1 MDGTQTLK
9 NYWEKMKPWNK
20 RSVIEAALF
29 NPAFCGEL
37 LTKTVTAYNTACTQG
52 GFPYAMSYLVLP
64 LLLNEDF
71 FQALPKRSST
81 SFVSWVVTNEHLLI
95 GLDGRVKS
103 MKAYTDE
110 SLMICLLSGLLSL
123 ENNGCLTAGE
133 ANFNKLRNN
142 KRDDVDA
149 LSKRSEVIGAWL
161 GKAGDVTTVYSL
173 LGITI

>member
-1 MDGTQTLK
+1 
-9 NYWEKMKPWNK
+9 MKQWNK

-37 LTKTVTAYNTACTQG
+37 LTKTVTSYNTTSKLGQ
-52 GFPYAMSYLVLP
+52 FPYAMSYLILP
-64 LLLNEDF
+64 LLLSEDF
-71 FQALPKRSST
+71 FLALPKRAT
-81 SFVSWVVTNEHLLI
+81 TNFVSWVVTNEHLLI

-123 ENNGCLTAGE
+123 GNNGSLMAGE

-142 KRDDVDA
+142 NRDDVDA
-149 LSKRSEVIGAWL
+149 LSKRAEIIGAWL